1 MLSTTSASATG
12 GAQPA
17 PPPAAAGPD
26 PDLVAAVTLSCPDVA
41 ALSGGSPGEVATY
54 LPGRRVVGV
63 RIGDEAVEV
72 HVVGRYGPTMDEI
85 GSQVRAALTPIA
97 GARTVAVTVEDL
109 TLAPDPPPA
118 ARRSRLDD
126 HRPIRR

>member
-1 MLSTTSASATG
+1 MLSTTSAMG

-17 PPPAAAGPD
+17 SPAAAAGPD
-26 PDLVAAVTLSCPDVA
+26 PDLVAAVTLRCPDVA

-63 RIGDEAVEV
+63 RISDAVVEV

-85 GSQVRAALTPIA
+85 GAQVRAALAPIA
-97 GARTVAVTVEDL
+97 GARTVEVTVEDL
-109 TLAPDPPPA
+109 VLAPDPPA
-118 ARRSRLDD
+118 ASPGSRLDD
-126 HRPIRR
+126 HRPVRP